1 MFGRRALGHREGRL
15 ADRLHGISIDPERAK
30 EEWLR
35 YQLKSGGAGRPA
47 RRQPHL
53 PVPHRRR
60 AGGGRARDDRQ
71 GLGPGPAR
79 APRGRHA
86 PLRPGDRGRAGHRPR
101 RRAAA
106 RAADLRPDRARRAR
120 SPSQAGRI
128 HDFLADPA
136 STGVVAVALP
146 EEMPVNET
154 IDLRAALRADM
165 GMELDAVVVN
175 ALLPERFADKEAAR
189 LAKLDGRLP
198 EAAAAAVAAALAEHS
213 RAAEQREE
221 VERLRAALDAPVVEP
236 SLPVRA
242 RARARGARA
251 AERRAGGG
259 AVIDE
264 LARAQGGLHLRRLGR
279 RGQDHHLGGD
289 RARHGGARQEGG
301 GADDRPGPAAGQR
314 ARAAR
319 ARQRG
324 ARV

>member
-1 MFGRRALGHREGRL
+1 MAEVAEQERLSGVFGRRALGHREG
-15 ADRLHGISIDPERAK
+15 AAGATGCTAISIDPVRAK

-35 YQLKSGGAGRPA
+35 YQLKSAALAGLLGGSRIFQYLTAAAP
-47 RRQPHL
+47 
-53 PVPHRRR
+53 
-60 AGGGRARDDRQ
+60 GGGRARDDRQ

-86 PLRPGDRGRAGHRPR
+86 PYDLAIVDAPATGHGLALLRAPR
-101 RRAAA
+101 TYAQIA
-106 RAADLRPDRARRAR
+106 RVGPIAR
-120 SPSQAGRI
+120 QAGRI

-175 ALLPERFADKEAAR
+175 ALLPDRFADKEAAR

-213 RAAEQREE
+213 RAEEQREE
-221 VERLRAALDAPVVEP
+221 VERLRAALDTPVVTP

-242 RARARGARA
+242 RPRARGDRA

-264 LARAQGGLHLRRLGR
+264 LARAQGGLHLRR
-279 RGQDHHLGGD
+279 
-289 RARHGGARQEGG
+289 
-301 GADDRPGPAAGQR
+301 
-314 ARAAR
+314 ARAAWARPPPRRRSRSAWRR
-319 ARQRG
+319 A
-324 ARV
+324 ARRWRC